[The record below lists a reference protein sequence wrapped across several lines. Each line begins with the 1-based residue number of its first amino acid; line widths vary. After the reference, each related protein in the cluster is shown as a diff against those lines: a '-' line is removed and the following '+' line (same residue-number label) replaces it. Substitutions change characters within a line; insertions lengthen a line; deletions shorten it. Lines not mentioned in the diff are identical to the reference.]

1 MIESI
6 KAYFEEHPAY
16 FGLVI
21 IALGIILLISA
32 IRGSKWL
39 FEKDVSGATYSLDKI
54 DGWINMFGKKTARVV
69 TGITSVIL
77 ILAGIVWFWIY
88 SFYL

>member
-1 MIESI
+1 MLEQI
-6 KAYFEEHPAY
+6 KTYFKEHPAY

-21 IALGIILLISA
+21 IALGIVLLISA
-32 IRGSKWL
+32 IKGSKWL
-39 FEKDVSGATYSLDKI
+39 FEKDVSGSTYSLDKI

-77 ILAGIVWFWIY
+77 ILAGVVWFWIY
-88 SFYL
+88 TFYL